1 MAGTDHLPLA
11 ITPEEA
17 RSVSRHGNNSTLDK
31 PKRQHRKSHGKIGFR
46 DLARTIAQRWKTID
60 AANRQVL
67 EDQAR
72 VEKLQYANAL
82 RLWKEQQQETQQL
95 AATAASEQEQTQASL
110 AFPLS
115 ATPFQNDLS
124 MEQARHR
131 IDYLQTLRSQ
141 IESEI
146 QNHLQQS
153 QQQDVQQGGLV
164 FLSNNNTS
172 DEDLLEP
179 LQVES
184 ASPMCVPSF
193 PRTTSVQNILFS
205 LAHMDEDENT
215 SSTVQQEQHD
225 FSMDSS
231 FVFWVLEEI

>member
-17 RSVSRHGNNSTLDK
+17 RSVSRHGNITLVK

-46 DLARTIAQRWKTID
+46 DLARTIAQRWKTVD

-231 FVFWVLEEI
+231 FLFWVLEEI